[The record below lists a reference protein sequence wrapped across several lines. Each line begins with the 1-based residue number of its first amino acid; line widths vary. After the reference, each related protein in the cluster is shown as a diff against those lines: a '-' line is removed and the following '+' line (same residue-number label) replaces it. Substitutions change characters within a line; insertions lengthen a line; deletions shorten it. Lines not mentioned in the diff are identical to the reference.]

1 MADLESALA
10 DGVLRVTINREDKRN
25 SLNDAVLDGMYDALV
40 APPVDAR
47 AVLIDSVGEKV
58 FCAGADLAV
67 MGGEATGLEK
77 HEARGG
83 LRRVVLAM
91 RDSPLPVVARV
102 QGLCL
107 AGGVGLAMGCDIVIA
122 SENSAF
128 GLPEVNLGLWPF
140 MVSALLAR
148 HVSPKIAM
156 ELMLSGRR
164 MPAGEAHAAGLVSRV
179 VTPETL
185 DGEVSALMTSLASK
199 PPVAM
204 RLGKAAFA
212 AAQESTLVA
221 GLEAMQAQ
229 LSLITQ
235 TADAAEG
242 VGAFFERRPP
252 VWTGR

>member
-1 MADLESALA
+1 
-10 DGVLRVTINREDKRN
+10 
-25 SLNDAVLDGMYDALV
+25 
-40 APPVDAR
+40 
-47 AVLIDSVGEKV
+47 
-58 FCAGADLAV
+58 
-67 MGGEATGLEK
+67 
-77 HEARGG
+77 
-83 LRRVVLAM
+83 
-91 RDSPLPVVARV
+91 
-102 QGLCL
+102 
-107 AGGVGLAMGCDIVIA
+107 
-122 SENSAF
+122 
-128 GLPEVNLGLWPF
+128 

-164 MPAGEAHAAGLVSRV
+164 MPAAEAWAAGLVSRV
-179 VTPETL
+179 VSPEAL
-185 DGEVSALMTSLASK
+185 DGEVAGLMASLAAK
-199 PPVAM
+199 PPVAV

-242 VGAFFERRPP
+242 VGAFFEKRPP